1 MQLSISYLKMAK
13 RMTQKLDEKFGKYP
27 HTISYFLKV
36 AFSQEGTE
44 QKLKSPNFIR
54 TKDRHRITYV
64 LAR

>member
-13 RMTQKLDEKFGKYP
+13 RMTQKLDENFGMYP

-44 QKLKSPNFIR
+44 QKLKRKIF
-54 TKDRHRITYV
+54 
-64 LAR
+64 A

>member
-13 RMTQKLDEKFGKYP
+13 RMTQKLDEKFGMYP

-44 QKLKSPNFIR
+44 QKLKRKIF
-54 TKDRHRITYV
+54 
-64 LAR
+64 A

>member
-44 QKLKSPNFIR
+44 QKLK
-54 TKDRHRITYV
+54 TKIF
-64 LAR
+64 A